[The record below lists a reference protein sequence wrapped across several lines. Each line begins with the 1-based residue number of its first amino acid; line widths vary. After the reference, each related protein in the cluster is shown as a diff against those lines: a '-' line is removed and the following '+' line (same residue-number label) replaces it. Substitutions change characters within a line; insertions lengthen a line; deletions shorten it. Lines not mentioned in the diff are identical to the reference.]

1 MPIILHHHVEGRVLA
16 IERVQMVVFGM
27 NSKEIKRRL
36 RAYDTNSPEVEV
48 KEGLV
53 VWHQTAERKNT
64 IAKLLTVFTS

>member
-1 MPIILHHHVEGRVLA
+1 MA

-36 RAYDTNSPEVEV
+36 RAYDTNSSEVEV

-53 VWHQTAERKNT
+53 VWH
-64 IAKLLTVFTS
+64 